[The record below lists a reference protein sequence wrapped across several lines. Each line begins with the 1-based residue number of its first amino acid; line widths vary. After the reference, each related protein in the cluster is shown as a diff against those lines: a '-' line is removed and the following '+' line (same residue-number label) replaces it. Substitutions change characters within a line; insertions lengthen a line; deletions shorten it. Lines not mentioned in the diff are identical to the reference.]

1 MMSILAIVLAGCT
14 VDGSAERAHADLATL
29 DYGEFQHLPLHV
41 PPGTE
46 YSGKIIESMRLGE
59 VMIAP
64 AAADSALTGVPR
76 TKPFAPLPTPAKVS
90 GVLSEQARSVLDKHG
105 MLAGAVVSGT
115 DSADA
120 RTLTLVALRMPD
132 NAAAAAAA
140 SEIDAAD
147 AAVNTENVA
156 IAIPNY
162 PTARAHWRPQVPSM
176 AATIARGAFALS
188 VLAVHTSP
196 DATAL
201 TTMISKAF
209 DAQLPGLERFVATP
223 PEQFASLPI
232 DPERMLT
239 RMVPEKPG
247 RWSMPS
253 VTLIDPD
260 MIAGGKALLYAS
272 GVVYGPNATYLY
284 GAEQRATSETK
295 FAMMGFDGLKRL
307 SDPVLARESMR
318 RSDAQFDAMRAVTP
332 PAGIEDIRCGDDP
345 AGSQVVRYSCRIL
358 YGRYLAIVFAAEEK
372 LVLQKAAAQYSL
384 LVRAE

>member
-1 MMSILAIVLAGCT
+1 MIAILVVVLTGCT
-14 VDGSAERAHADLATL
+14 VDGTAERAHADLATL
-29 DYGEFQHLPLHV
+29 DYGEYQHIPLQS

-46 YSGKIIESMRLGE
+46 YSGKVIESMRLGE

-64 AAADSALTGVPR
+64 AAADSALTGLPR
-76 TKPFAPLPTPAKVS
+76 EKPFAPLPTPAKVS
-90 GVLSEQARSVLDKHG
+90 GVLSEQARAVLAEHG

-115 DSADA
+115 DTANA

-140 SEIDAAD
+140 TEIDAAD
-147 AAVNTENVA
+147 AAVNTDNVA
-156 IAIPNY
+156 IGIPNY
-162 PTARAHWRPQVPSM
+162 PAARAHWRPNVASM
-176 AATIARGAFALS
+176 AATIAHGAFVLS

-209 DAQLPGLERFVATP
+209 EEQLPGLERFVATP

-232 DPERMLT
+232 DPEQMLT

-247 RWSMPS
+247 RWSMPV

-272 GVVYGPNATYLY
+272 GVVYGPNAAHLY
-284 GAEQRATSETK
+284 GAEQRASSDTT

-307 SDPVLARESMR
+307 SDARLARESMR
-318 RSDAQFDAMRAVTP
+318 RSDAQFDAMRAVSP
-332 PAGIEDIRCGDDP
+332 PAGIEDIRCGDSP
-345 AGSQVVRYSCRIL
+345 EGSRVVRYTCRIL